1 MTNPLAWEAAAPNA
15 YVWTSRAVDMLNEK
29 PPALTARL
37 RRTHNVLSCTIEGPC
52 PRCDELIS
60 QTITLSAVTD
70 TASDADEPKIA
81 AGAAEPVPVVVSC
94 ICNGTHPGRPKGIT
108 SGCGINFKLLLPLDA

>member
-1 MTNPLAWEAAAPNA
+1 MTDSLAWEAAAPNA
-15 YVWTSRAVDMLNEK
+15 YVWTSRAVDMLNEN
-29 PPALTARL
+29 PPVLTARL

-70 TASDADEPKIA
+70 EASADEEAKIA
-81 AGAAEPVPVVVSC
+81 ADAAEPVAVVVSC
-94 ICNGTHPGRPKGIT
+94 TCNGTHPGRPDGIT
-108 SGCGINFKLLLPLDA
+108 AGCGINFKLLLPLDA